1 MGTNKKMTLEEKKK
15 LMKLHDKERE
25 VYENSNRKPAEADEN
40 R

>member
-25 VYENSNRKPAEADEN
+25 VYENQNLGGYEVILPS
-40 R
+40 